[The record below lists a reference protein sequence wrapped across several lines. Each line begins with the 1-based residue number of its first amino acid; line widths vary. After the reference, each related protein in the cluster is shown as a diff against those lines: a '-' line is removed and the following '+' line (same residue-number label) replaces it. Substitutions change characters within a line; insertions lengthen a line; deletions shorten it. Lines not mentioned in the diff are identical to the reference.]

1 MEASLELKTVR
12 NCGSALRLEARAAV
26 KGGFCQMNEMKMREG
41 STDESFL
48 GLPEVLRRVPV
59 SRATLYRMM
68 RRGEFVQARRI
79 SRGRVGW
86 PKSEIDKWIYEKARK
101 S

>member
-1 MEASLELKTVR
+1 MKYLK
-12 NCGSALRLEARAAV
+12 V
-26 KGGFCQMNEMKMREG
+26 K
-41 STDESFL
+41 ESPSEEVLL

-68 RRGEFVQARRI
+68 RRGEFVQSRKI

-86 PKSEIDKWIYEKARK
+86 PKSEVDTWFSEKVTK
-101 S
+101 SQ